1 MKEGVVEGGIEEIC
15 GKVFRSSGGE
25 LDLEGGR
32 FISSRRRV
40 RRSCTGGRCVCRS
53 VMRIFGTAGSESR

>member
-1 MKEGVVEGGIEEIC
+1 MKKGVVEGGRYV
-15 GKVFRSSGGE
+15 GRSLGAVGE
-25 LDLEGGR
+25 SWSTLEGGR

-53 VMRIFGTAGSESR
+53 VYAYFGTAGSESR